1 MSDPVMP
8 TSATAAASNKLITV
22 VIPVFNRERLL
33 VRTLDS
39 IAAQD
44 TRRIRLVI
52 VDNASADGSRRV
64 AEQWC
69 RAHAYVDA
77 IVTGCEVPGAAAA
90 RNAGLRLADTP
101 YVMFFDSDDEMLPGH
116 LEMVVRGIGDHPE
129 ADILGWPVRLET
141 ATAQFKSGYFHQHA
155 PLCKHLVHS
164 TMSTLR
170 FAASTDLLRR
180 AGGWDEAISGWDDY
194 ELGVRLLVAAGRVA
208 NINAHGEPTVRVNF
222 TEESITGTGFADN
235 PAKWE
240 RALDAVERDLAA
252 ECPHMLGWVDYR
264 RAVLA
269 AEYAREGNSKD
280 AARLRAL
287 AADRRGNKL
296 MVRLSYFVHRHFG
309 RGSWRVASFFLPG
322 DC

>member
-1 MSDPVMP
+1 MT
-8 TSATAAASNKLITV
+8 TSATASCQKKLITII
-22 VIPVFNRERLL
+22 IPFFNRERLL

-44 TRRIRLVI
+44 TARIRLVI
-52 VDNASADGSRRV
+52 VDNASTDGSRRV
-64 AEQWC
+64 VEQWC
-69 RAHAYVDA
+69 MAHDEVDT
-77 IVTGCEVPGAAAA
+77 IVTDCEMPGAAAA

-116 LEMVVRGIGDHPE
+116 LAMVVNGIEAHPDAE
-129 ADILGWPVRLET
+129 ILGWSARLET
-141 ATAQFKSGYFHQHA
+141 GSGQVKTGYFRQHT
-155 PLCKHLVHS
+155 PLRQHLVHS
-164 TMSTLR
+164 TMATQR
-170 FAASTDLLRR
+170 FAVALNLLRR
-180 AGGWDEAISGWDDY
+180 TGGWNETLFGWNDY
-194 ELGVRLLVAAGRVA
+194 ELGVRLLMSARGVV
-208 NINAHGEPTVRVNF
+208 NINASGQPTVRVNF

-240 RALDAVERDLAA
+240 RALDAVELDLAA
-252 ECPHMLGWVDYR
+252 ECPRMLGWVDYR

-296 MVRLSYFVHRHFG
+296 MVRLAYLIHRHFG
-309 RGSWRVASFFLPG
+309 RGSWRVASLFLPG

>member
-1 MSDPVMP
+1 MT
-8 TSATAAASNKLITV
+8 TSATAPCQNKLITII
-22 VIPVFNRERLL
+22 IPVFNRERLL

-44 TRRIRLVI
+44 TARVRLVI
-52 VDNASADGSRRV
+52 VDNASTDGSRRV

-69 RAHAYVDA
+69 RTHDEVDA
-77 IVTGCEVPGAAAA
+77 IVTDCEIPGAAAA

-101 YVMFFDSDDEMLPGH
+101 YVMFFDSDDEMLAGH
-116 LEMVVRGIGDHPE
+116 LAMVVNGIGAH
-129 ADILGWPVRLET
+129 ADAEILGWPVRIET
-141 ATAQFKSGYFHQHA
+141 GMGRPKAGCFHQSS

-164 TMSTLR
+164 TMSSLR
-170 FAASTDLLRR
+170 YVASTDLLRR
-180 AGGWDEAISGWDDY
+180 TGGWNEALSGWDDY
-194 ELGVRLLVAAGRVA
+194 ELGVRLLMAARCVV
-208 NINAHGEPTVRVNF
+208 NINASGQPTVRVNF

-240 RALDAVERDLAA
+240 LALGAVEQDLAA
-252 ECPHMLGWVDYR
+252 ECPRMLGWVDYR

-269 AEYAREGNSKD
+269 AEYAREGNLKD

-296 MVRLSYFVHRHFG
+296 MVRLTYFIHRHFG
-309 RGSWRVASFFLPG
+309 RGSWRAASLFLPG

>member
-1 MSDPVMP
+1 MTCSVSTPG
-8 TSATAAASNKLITV
+8 NGKLITI
-22 VIPVFNRERLL
+22 VIPVYNRERLL

-44 TRRIRLVI
+44 TSRIRLVI
-52 VDNASADGSRRV
+52 VDNASTDLSHCV

-69 RAHAYVDA
+69 RTHDDVDVM
-77 IVTGCEVPGAAAA
+77 VTDCAVPGAAAA

-116 LEMVVRGIGDHPE
+116 LSMVLRGIEEHPD
-129 ADILGWPVRLET
+129 ADILGWPARIEV
-141 ATAQFKSGYFHQHA
+141 ASGKSIEGYFNQSS
-155 PLCKHLVHS
+155 PLLWHLVHS
-164 TMSTLR
+164 TLSTQR
-170 FAASTDLLRR
+170 FVATAELMRR
-180 AGGWDEAISGWDDY
+180 IGGWDESLSGWDDY
-194 ELGVRLLVAAGRVA
+194 EFGVRLLMAVRGVV
-208 NINAHGEPTVRVNF
+208 NINASGQPTVRVNF

-235 PAKWE
+235 PTKWE
-240 RALDAVERDLAA
+240 RALDAVERDLAV
-252 ECPHMLGWVDYR
+252 ECPRMLGWVDYR

-269 AEYAREGNSKD
+269 AEYAREGNPEN

-296 MVRLSYFVHRHFG
+296 MVRLIYFIHRHFG
-309 RGSWRVASFFLPG
+309 RGSWRVASLFLPG

>member
-1 MSDPVMP
+1 MP
-8 TSATAAASNKLITV
+8 TPATAAASDKLITV

-52 VDNASADGSRRV
+52 VDNASTDGSRRV

-69 RAHAYVDA
+69 RAHADVDA
-77 IVTGCEVPGAAAA
+77 IVTDCEVPGAAAA

-116 LEMVVRGIGDHPE
+116 LSMVLRGIEEHPD
-129 ADILGWPVRLET
+129 ADILGWPVRIET
-141 ATAQFKSGYFHQHA
+141 GMVRPKTGCFHQRN

-164 TMSTLR
+164 TMSSLR
-170 FAASTDLLRR
+170 YVASTDLLRR
-180 AGGWDEAISGWDDY
+180 AGGWDEALSGWDDY
-194 ELGVRLLVAAGRVA
+194 ELGVRLIVAARSVV
-208 NINAHGEPTVRVNF
+208 NINPSGVPTIRVNF

-252 ECPHMLGWVDYR
+252 ECPRMLGWVDYR

-269 AEYAREGNSKD
+269 AEYAREGNPEN

-296 MVRLSYFVHRHFG
+296 MVRLIYFIHRHFG
-309 RGSWRVASFFLPG
+309 RGSWRVASLFLPG

>member
-1 MSDPVMP
+1 MT
-8 TSATAAASNKLITV
+8 TSATASCRNKLITIV
-22 VIPVFNRERLL
+22 VPVFNRERLL

-44 TRRIRLVI
+44 TGCIRLII
-52 VDNASADGSRRV
+52 VDNASTDGSRRV

-69 RAHAYVDA
+69 GTHDEIDA
-77 IVTGCEVPGAAAA
+77 MVTDCAVPGAAAA
-90 RNAGLRLADTP
+90 RNAGLRLVETP

-116 LEMVVRGIGDHPE
+116 LEMVVNGIAQHPDAE
-129 ADILGWPVRLET
+129 ILGWSVRIET
-141 ATAQFKSGYFHQHA
+141 GMEQSKAGCFHQRS

-164 TMSTLR
+164 TMSSLR
-170 FAASTDLLRR
+170 YVASTDLLRKT
-180 AGGWDEAISGWDDY
+180 GGWDESLSGWDDY
-194 ELGVRLLVAAGRVA
+194 ELGVRLLMAARSVVS
-208 NINAHGEPTVRVNF
+208 INSSGEPTIRVNF
-222 TEESITGTGFADN
+222 TEESITGIGFADN

-252 ECPHMLGWVDYR
+252 ECPRMLGWVDYR

-269 AEYAREGNSKD
+269 AEYAREGNPEN

-296 MVRLSYFVHRHFG
+296 MVRLIYFIHRHFG
-309 RGSWRVASFFLPG
+309 RGSWRVASLFLQG

>member
-1 MSDPVMP
+1 MP
-8 TSATAAASNKLITV
+8 TPATAAASNKLITL

-52 VDNASADGSRRV
+52 VDNASTDGSRRV

-69 RAHAYVDA
+69 RAHADVDA
-77 IVTGCEVPGAAAA
+77 IVTDCEVPGAAAA

-116 LEMVVRGIGDHPE
+116 LSMVLQGIEEHPD
-129 ADILGWPVRLET
+129 ADILGWPALIEV
-141 ATAQFKSGYFHQHA
+141 ASGKSIEGYFNQSS
-155 PLCKHLVHS
+155 PLLWHLVHS
-164 TMSTLR
+164 TLSTQR
-170 FAASTDLLRR
+170 FVATAELLHRI
-180 AGGWDEAISGWDDY
+180 GGWDESLSGWDDY
-194 ELGVRLLVAAGRVA
+194 ELGVRLLMAARSVV
-208 NINAHGEPTVRVNF
+208 NINSSGEPTIRVNF
-222 TEESITGTGFADN
+222 TEESITGIGFADN

-252 ECPHMLGWVDYR
+252 ECPRMLGWVDYR

-269 AEYAREGNSKD
+269 AEYAREGNPEN

-296 MVRLSYFVHRHFG
+296 MVRLIYFIHRHFG
-309 RGSWRVASFFLPG
+309 RGSWRMASLFLQG

>member
-8 TSATAAASNKLITV
+8 TPATAAASNKLITV

-116 LEMVVRGIGDHPE
+116 IEMVVNGIEAHPDAE
-129 ADILGWPVRLET
+129 IWGWPVRLET
-141 ATAQFKSGYFHQHA
+141 GSGQFKSGYYRQHT
-155 PLCKHLVHS
+155 PLRQHLVHS
-164 TMSTLR
+164 TMATLR
-170 FAASTDLLRR
+170 FAVASDLLRR
-180 AGGWDEAISGWDDY
+180 TGGWDEALSGWDDY
-194 ELGVRLLVAAGRVA
+194 ELGVRLLVAARSVVNLNVSG
-208 NINAHGEPTVRVNF
+208 HPTVRVNF

-296 MVRLSYFVHRHFG
+296 MVRLIYFIHRHFG